1 MPKLSAGL
9 VMYRIRG
16 GQLQVLLVHPGGPFW
31 AKKNLGA
38 WSIPKGEVEPNED
51 GLSTAKREF
60 EEETGIKPDGE
71 MVSLGAARQKSGK
84 IVTAWAFAGDCDPR
98 EIRSNYFSMEWPPRS
113 GKQQQF
119 PEIDRAEFFTLE
131 AAKEKI
137 VAGEYDLLQRLAAI
151 QRDNIPPLMSP
162 SGDTPLSKPDRVPM
176 PTPKGRR
183 QGSLFE

>member
-1 MPKLSAGL
+1 
-9 VMYRIRG
+9 MYRIRG

>member
-9 VMYRIRG
+9 VMYRMRC

-31 AKKNLGA
+31 AKKDQGV
-38 WSIPKGEVEPNED
+38 WSIPKGEIELNED

-71 MVSLGAARQKSGK
+71 MLSLGAARHKSGK
-84 IVTAWAFAGDCDPR
+84 TVTAWAFAGDCDPK
-98 EIRSNYFSMEWPPRS
+98 ETRSNLFSMEWPPRS

-137 VAGEYDLLQRLAAI
+137 VAGEYTLLQRLADI
-151 QRDNIPPLMSP
+151 EYDKSPP
-162 SGDTPLSKPDRVPM
+162 
-176 PTPKGRR
+176 
-183 QGSLFE
+183 